1 MHIYFDKQAERKQ
14 KLAVISVRK
23 DKVLPILTLE
33 SGQEY
38 YVANDFVHAS
48 NAAVNFWKDVIANS
62 PDKLNKLIGKSV
74 LQSWEE
80 GKEDGPGAEKI
91 NTSLDDWV
99 ENTVA
104 KHPDIAFGH
113 YAGSEHPIEL
123 SEDLI
128 SHLEFLEDNE
138 KQIAY
143 PVPDAFE
150 IGTIPPP
157 VVRDTMH

>member
-1 MHIYFDKQAERKQ
+1 MHIYFDKQVKTKQ
-14 KLAVISVRK
+14 KLAVVSVRR

-48 NAAVNFWKDVIANS
+48 DAAVHFWKNVIANS
-62 PDKLNKLIGKSV
+62 PGELNKLIGKSV
-74 LQSWEE
+74 LKNWQE
-80 GKEDGPGAEKI
+80 GKEDGPGSEKI

-104 KHPDIAFGH
+104 KHPDIAFSH
-113 YAGSEHPIEL
+113 FAGAEHPVEL

-128 SHLEFLEDNE
+128 SHLEFLEDNHN
-138 KQIAY
+138 QVAY

-150 IGTIPPP
+150 LGTIPPP
-157 VVRDTMH
+157 VVRDVLH